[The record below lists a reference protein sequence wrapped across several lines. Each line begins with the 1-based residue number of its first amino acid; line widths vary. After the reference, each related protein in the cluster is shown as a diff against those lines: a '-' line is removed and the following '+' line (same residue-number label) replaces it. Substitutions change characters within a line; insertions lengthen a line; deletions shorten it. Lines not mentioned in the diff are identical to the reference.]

1 METSEQITTRHSPVI
16 FNDINLCLTFALSR
30 LRICSW
36 KPAGV
41 FRAVKNWRELCE
53 SFVRKTDSS
62 CTVAIPIPKDHLSSC
77 VSPVMNVYSQ
87 SDIRLTDGHIFKPP
101 VLNEWSWNTA
111 WHNAQWKHKCDI
123 WTLWRQPFC
132 TQSAQFKHGARS
144 TASSAECTVQVMAA
158 SRNSKLLALLAHCSP
173 LKC

>member
-41 FRAVKNWRELCE
+41 FRAVKNWRELCK
-53 SFVRKTDSS
+53 SFVRKTDSG

-111 WHNAQWKHKCDI
+111 WHNAQWKHSVI
-123 WTLWRQPFC
+123 YEHFEGNPFAHS
-132 TQSAQFKHGARS
+132 QRSSNMVHGAQRVQLNVQFKS
-144 TASSAECTVQVMAA
+144 W
-158 SRNSKLLALLAHCSP
+158 LLPGIPNC
-173 LKC
+173 